1 MTFPSTP
8 ATDGQSPRRLGILLL
23 RRRESALALAVL
35 LVLLVVNL
43 ILNPAWLVPGSWGI
57 VLGLA
62 APMLAAAVASTPSIL
77 GGRGGIDVSIG
88 PLMGFIN
95 VVLIKVLVGDLG
107 MSSPWVLIPAA
118 LLMGGV
124 VGAINGVL
132 TAVLRIQ
139 PIVAT
144 LGTYLVLSG
153 LALTILPAPEGVAP
167 EWLKTLAGTYSF
179 VPLASIA
186 LLWLLAKRMT
196 VYDWLMASGS
206 DDRACHTAG
215 VPVAAVRLLSYVLGG
230 VFAGIA
236 GLSLTALLGS
246 ADPSVGPT
254 FTLVAISGVAL
265 GGISLAGG
273 RGGITAAL
281 IGASVIFLLQ
291 SALTY
296 FNVSSFVLRTVYGVI
311 LVASIS
317 LNAFT
322 NRAALRRPR

>member
-1 MTFPSTP
+1 MTAPSLPVTGKLSLQHLN
-8 ATDGQSPRRLGILLL
+8 ALLVG
-23 RRRESALALAVL
+23 RGESALALAIL
-35 LVLLVVNL
+35 MVLLVVNL
-43 ILNPAWLVPGSWGI
+43 ILNPAWLLPGSWGT

-62 APMLAAAVASTPSIL
+62 APMLAAAIASAPAIL

-95 VVLIKVLVGDLG
+95 VILIKVFVGDLG
-107 MSSPWVLIPAA
+107 ISSPWVLVPMA
-118 LLMGGV
+118 LLTGGL

-132 TAVLRIQ
+132 TAYLRIQ

-144 LGTYLVLSG
+144 LGTHLVLSG
-153 LALTILPAPEGVAP
+153 LALTILPAPQGVAP
-167 EWLKTLAGTYSF
+167 DWLKAWAGPYSF
-179 VPLASIA
+179 IPLSSMA
-186 LLWLLAKRMT
+186 LLWLLAKRLT
-196 VYDWLMASGS
+196 FHDWLMASGS
-206 DDRACHTAG
+206 DDRACYTAG
-215 VPVAAVRLLSYVLGG
+215 VPVAMVRLLAYVLGG
-230 VFAGIA
+230 IFAGIA
-236 GLSLTALLGS
+236 ALSLTALLGS

-273 RGGITAAL
+273 RGGFAAAAT
-281 IGASVIFLLQ
+281 GAAVIFLLQ

-322 NRAALRRPR
+322 NRAAGRRPR

>member
-1 MTFPSTP
+1 MTFPSTRP
-8 ATDGQSPRRLGILLL
+8 TDSQSQRRLSILLL

-43 ILNPAWLVPGSWGI
+43 VLNPAWLLPGSWGI

-62 APMLAAAVASTPSIL
+62 APMLAAAIASTPPIL
-77 GGRGGIDVSIG
+77 GGRGGIDVSVG
-88 PLMGFIN
+88 PLMGLIN
-95 VVLIKVLVGDLG
+95 VVLIKVFVGDLG
-107 MSSPWVLIPAA
+107 IASPWVLIPAA
-118 LLMGGV
+118 LLIGAM
-124 VGAINGVL
+124 VGAINGLL
-132 TAVLRIQ
+132 TALLRIQ

-153 LALTILPAPEGVAP
+153 LALTILPAPQGVAP
-167 EWLKTLAGTYSF
+167 EWLKALAGSYSF
-179 VPLASIA
+179 VPLAGMA
-186 LLWLLAKRMT
+186 LIWLLVKRLT
-196 VYDWLMASGS
+196 VYDWLMACGS
-206 DDRACHTAG
+206 DDRAAYTAG

-273 RGGITAAL
+273 RGGFTAAL
-281 IGASVIFLLQ
+281 IGAAVIFLLQ

-322 NRAALRRPR
+322 NRAAVRRPR